1 MDFSSL
7 ATTLAKAGA
16 PILGGAIGGPAGSA
30 LAGVII
36 GALADALG
44 TDATPAAVE
53 AAVRNDPEAPA
64 KVAAVEAAKAPAV
77 MDEINARLADV
88 QDARAMQIS
97 AVSAGSNIMWS
108 PTIVSAV
115 VLAGFCLV
123 SYLAFHAKGGTAER
137 DIVLFLLGA
146 WLSLATSVVSFWL
159 GSSSSSKGKDESIAQ
174 LTRAAPPAVTKG
186 KR

>member
-88 QDARAMQIS
+88 QDARAMQAG
-97 AVSAGSNIMWS
+97 AVTADSWTRAT
-108 PTIVSAV
+108 PH
-115 VLAGFCLV
+115 VLAYILTASFIGSIMALFFKGLPESNV
-123 SYLAFHAKGGTAER
+123 VMMLMGALISEFRGALAF
-137 DIVLFLLGA
+137 F
-146 WLSLATSVVSFWL
+146 F
-159 GSSSSSKGKDESIAQ
+159 GSSSSSKDKDSAIAT
-174 LTRAAPPAVTKG
+174 LTRAAPPAAIKG